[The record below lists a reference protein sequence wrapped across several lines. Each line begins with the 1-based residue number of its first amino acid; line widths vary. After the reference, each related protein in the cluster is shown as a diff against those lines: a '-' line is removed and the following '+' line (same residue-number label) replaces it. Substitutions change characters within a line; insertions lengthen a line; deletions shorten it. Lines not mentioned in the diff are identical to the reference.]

1 MLLPDV
7 TTIQVSKDLL
17 KELKSI
23 KEYPRQSYSEL
34 LMKVVTT
41 FKKSSRQRTEYDE
54 FLFKIQQERM
64 QALWDNDA
72 DERWEHV

>member
-1 MLLPDV
+1 M
-7 TTIQVSKDLL
+7 TTIQVSKQLL

-23 KEYPRQSYSEL
+23 KESPRQSYSEL
-34 LMKVVTT
+34 LLKLVQS
-41 FKKSSRQRTEYDE
+41 FKKAKRPNEYDE

-64 QALWDNDA
+64 KALWDNAA